1 MKNDWTSPSPS
12 AKRVSSAV
20 TTKEGH
26 RPTGPVFVRPAG
38 RFGHLDLAELW
49 SYRELFFFLIW
60 RDIKVRYK
68 QTLLGASWAVVQ
80 PLMMVVIFT
89 IVFSRI
95 ADVSSQGVPYP
106 LFSFAALIPWTL
118 FSQGL
123 GNAANSII
131 VNVDLVG
138 KIYFPRLLV
147 PVASASSFLVDT
159 GVALI
164 LAAGMMAYFGVAP
177 PLAVVALPLFVVMG
191 LLTALSVG
199 IWLSALHVRYRDV
212 RYIIPLMTQALLYV
226 SPVAYSSNEIKGGW
240 RVLYSLNPMAGVI
253 EGFRWS
259 LLGIDTNL
267 ETILPWSLLGLVTAS
282 IGGVAYFLR
291 AEQTFVD
298 VA

>member
-1 MKNDWTSPSPS
+1 MTALQK
-12 AKRVSSAV
+12 AG
-20 TTKEGH
+20 EGYQ
-26 RPTGPVFVRPAG
+26 RSGPVFVRPAG
-38 RFGHLDLAELW
+38 RFGHLDLPEIW

-89 IVFSRI
+89 IVFNRI
-95 ADVSSQGVPYP
+95 ANVSSEGVPYP

-118 FSQGL
+118 FAQGL

-131 VNVDLVG
+131 VNVDLVS
-138 KIYFPRLLV
+138 KIYFPRLII

-159 GVALI
+159 LVALV
-164 LAAGMMAYFGVAP
+164 LAAAMMLYFGVLP
-177 PLAVVALPLFVVMG
+177 SLALAALPLFVLMA
-191 LLTALSVG
+191 LLTALSAG

-212 RYIIPLMTQALLYV
+212 RYLIPLMTQALLYV
-226 SPVAYSSNEIKGGW
+226 SPVAYSSSEIKGGW
-240 RVLYSLNPMAGVI
+240 RILYSLNPMTGVI

-259 LLGIDTNL
+259 LLGIDSNL
-267 ETILPWSLLGLVTAS
+267 ESILPWSLLGLVIALVV
-282 IGGVAYFLR
+282 GVVYFLR
-291 AEQTFVD
+291 AEQNFVD